1 MTWHDMTW
9 HDMTWHDITLHYIQ
23 IYIYIY
29 IYIHRII
36 YIYITCIYVTC
47 TQLPGAIRQL
57 RRWPRQRNASRKCR
71 GLRRLRNASAEDV
84 IAYTLLYIWSYF
96 GIFSYPMG
104 KKKWLMDHIQWTICY
119 RYIYTDILV
128 DSNDNISR
136 YLSYDYLCSIGY
148 ILHTHTYGLSSYRLF
163 II

>member
-1 MTWHDMTW
+1 MLYYAYIYNDITHTHIHTYIQTDRQDMTW
-9 HDMTWHDITLHYIQ
+9 HDMTWHYITLHTN
-23 IYIYIY
+23 IY
-29 IYIHRII
+29 IYIHRIIYI

-104 KKKWLMDHIQWTICY
+104 KKKWLLWIISNGLYVID
-119 RYIYTDILV
+119 IYTP
-128 DSNDNISR
+128 
-136 YLSYDYLCSIGY
+136 
-148 ILHTHTYGLSSYRLF
+148 TY
-163 II
+163 